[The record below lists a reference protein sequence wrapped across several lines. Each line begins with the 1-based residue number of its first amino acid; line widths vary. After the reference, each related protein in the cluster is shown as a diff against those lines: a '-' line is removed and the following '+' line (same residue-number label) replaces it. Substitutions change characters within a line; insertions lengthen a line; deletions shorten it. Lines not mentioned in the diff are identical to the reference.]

1 MEIKVELQELSIV
14 AGRMKESSDAI
25 AELLKYLNPDSD
37 EMSFWIGDG
46 KDAYIEVM
54 KSFKGKVEEYS
65 VVLNNTTAALMESLN
80 KYVDTELVNLR
91 ELTRLPTDDIF

>member
-1 MEIKVELQELSIV
+1 MEIKVEIQELSIV
-14 AGRMKESSDAI
+14 AGRMKESGDAI

-46 KDAYIEVM
+46 KDAYVDVV

-65 VVLNNTTAALMESLN
+65 VILNNTTAALMESLN
-80 KYVDTELVNLR
+80 KYVDIESNTIRDV
-91 ELTRLPTDDIF
+91 TQLPADDIF

>member
-1 MEIKVELQELSIV
+1 MEIKVEIQELALI

-25 AELLKYLNPDSD
+25 AELLRYLNPDSE

-46 KDAYIEVM
+46 KDAYVDVV
-54 KSFKGKVEEYS
+54 KSFRGKVEEYS

-80 KYVDTELVNLR
+80 KYADIENNNLINV
-91 ELTRLPTDDIF
+91 TQLPADNIF

>member
-1 MEIKVELQELSIV
+1 MEIKVEIQELSIV

-46 KDAYIEVM
+46 KDAYVDVV
-54 KSFKGKVEEYS
+54 KSFRGKVEEYS

-80 KYVDTELVNLR
+80 KYVETEVINMQNI
-91 ELTRLPTDDIF
+91 TQLPADDIF